1 MNMKMNNKD
10 KEIMNYC
17 NQLEVY
23 NNKQDLNDEKWFINL
38 SKFASINLMHLK
50 KLEWKVVEYLKDG
63 GDERVEV

>member
-1 MNMKMNNKD
+1 
-10 KEIMNYC
+10 
-17 NQLEVY
+17 
-23 NNKQDLNDEKWFINL
+23 L